1 MIITCINCNK
11 KFDIN
16 SDLIPKN
23 GRLLE
28 CSSCNH
34 QWFFKIEK
42 DKNILKSA
50 IKEQK
55 YIVNN
60 NEETLVSPKKEEN
73 QIDKNRKL
81 LKDVKPTTNNIE
93 IIKKKE
99 FLSETNIKKKKKK
112 LKIQNLIIVFFISF
126 IAFIILIDTFKYP
139 IGKIIPNIEFLLN
152 NLYESIKDIRLFFND
167 LI

>member
-1 MIITCINCNK
+1 MIITCTNCNK

-42 DKNILKSA
+42 NEKVSKSSFKE
-50 IKEQK
+50 IKQE
-55 YIVNN
+55 INPSN
-60 NEETLVSPKKEEN
+60 
-73 QIDKNRKL
+73 
-81 LKDVKPTTNNIE
+81 E
-93 IIKKKE
+93 II
-99 FLSETNIKKKKKK
+99 NIPKNEIKPKTESKKKKKIK
-112 LKIQNLIIVFFISF
+112 LLNLIIVFIISF
-126 IAFIILIDTFKYP
+126 VALIILMDTFKNP
-139 IGKIIPNIEFLLN
+139 ISTVIPNIEFLLN
-152 NLYESIKDIRLFFND
+152 NLYESLKDLRLFFND

>member
-1 MIITCINCNK
+1 MIITCTNCNK

-42 DKNILKSA
+42 NEKVSKSSFKE
-50 IKEQK
+50 IKQE
-55 YIVNN
+55 INPSN
-60 NEETLVSPKKEEN
+60 
-73 QIDKNRKL
+73 
-81 LKDVKPTTNNIE
+81 E
-93 IIKKKE
+93 II
-99 FLSETNIKKKKKK
+99 NIPKNEIKPKTESKKKKKI
-112 LKIQNLIIVFFISF
+112 KILNLIIVFIISF
-126 IAFIILIDTFKYP
+126 VALIILMDTFKNP
-139 IGKIIPNIEFLLN
+139 ISTVIPNIEFLLN
-152 NLYESIKDIRLFFND
+152 NLYESLKDIRLFFND

>member
-16 SDLIPKN
+16 ADLIPKN

-42 DKNILKSA
+42 NEKVSKSSFKE
-50 IKEQK
+50 IKQE
-55 YIVNN
+55 INPSN
-60 NEETLVSPKKEEN
+60 
-73 QIDKNRKL
+73 
-81 LKDVKPTTNNIE
+81 E
-93 IIKKKE
+93 II
-99 FLSETNIKKKKKK
+99 NIPKNEIKPKTESKKKKKIK
-112 LKIQNLIIVFFISF
+112 LLNLIIVFIISF
-126 IAFIILIDTFKYP
+126 VALIILMDTFKNP
-139 IGKIIPNIEFLLN
+139 ISTVIPNIEFLLN
-152 NLYESIKDIRLFFND
+152 NLYESLKDIRLFFND

>member
-1 MIITCINCNK
+1 MIITCTNCNK

-42 DKNILKSA
+42 NEKVSKSSFKEINQEINPSNEIVNIPKNEIKPKTESKKLNKNIKQISN
-50 IKEQK
+50 KTENEQ
-55 YIVNN
+55 N
-60 NEETLVSPKKEEN
+60 
-73 QIDKNRKL
+73 
-81 LKDVKPTTNNIE
+81 KDIPHKQNA
-93 IIKKKE
+93 
-99 FLSETNIKKKKKK
+99 SKKKKKI
-112 LKIQNLIIVFFISF
+112 KILNLIIVFIISF
-126 IAFIILIDTFKYP
+126 VAFIILIDTFKNP
-139 IGKIIPNIEFLLN
+139 ISIVIPNIEFLLN
-152 NLYESIKDIRLFFND
+152 NLYESLKDLRLFFND

>member
-1 MIITCINCNK
+1 MIITCTNCNK

-42 DKNILKSA
+42 NEKVSKSSFKEIKQEINPSNEIVNIPKNEIKTKTESKKLNKNIKQ
-50 IKEQK
+50 IINKTE
-55 YIVNN
+55 
-60 NEETLVSPKKEEN
+60 KKQN
-73 QIDKNRKL
+73 
-81 LKDVKPTTNNIE
+81 KDTFYKPNA
-93 IIKKKE
+93 
-99 FLSETNIKKKKKK
+99 SKKKKKI
-112 LKIQNLIIVFFISF
+112 KILNLIIVFIISF
-126 IAFIILIDTFKYP
+126 VALIILMDTFKNP
-139 IGKIIPNIEFLLN
+139 ISTVIPNIEFLLN
-152 NLYESIKDIRLFFND
+152 NLYESLKDIRLFFND

>member
-1 MIITCINCNK
+1 MIITCTNCNK

-42 DKNILKSA
+42 NEKVSKSSFKE
-50 IKEQK
+50 IKQE
-55 YIVNN
+55 INPSN
-60 NEETLVSPKKEEN
+60 
-73 QIDKNRKL
+73 
-81 LKDVKPTTNNIE
+81 E
-93 IIKKKE
+93 II
-99 FLSETNIKKKKKK
+99 NIPKNEIKPKTESKKKKKIK
-112 LKIQNLIIVFFISF
+112 LLNLIVVFIISF
-126 IAFIILIDTFKYP
+126 VALIILMDTFKNP
-139 IGKIIPNIEFLLN
+139 ISTVIPNIEFLLN
-152 NLYESIKDIRLFFND
+152 NLYESLKDIRLFFND

>member
-42 DKNILKSA
+42 DENILKSP

-55 YIVNN
+55 YIVNK
-60 NEETLVSPKKEEN
+60 NEETLESPKKEQN
-73 QIDKNRKL
+73 QINKNRKL

-99 FLSETNIKKKKKK
+99 FLKESNIKKKKKK